1 MTPRRE
7 DLSPEKG
14 SCAGDRK
21 KDGKKKGGP
30 RKVQDVRM
38 YSEDEICP
46 KKDYKPFH
54 LPSFCEISV
63 YPFLIT

>member
-1 MTPRRE
+1 M
-7 DLSPEKG
+7 
-14 SCAGDRK
+14 
-21 KDGKKKGGP
+21 GKKKGGP